1 MARGRSGESV
11 EGPEGDQ
18 VGLNGLTG
26 ACTGVV
32 DQSREPAMGIGNDV
46 KPRGTERTKRKPG
59 ALEGGADPRGRHSVN
74 RSRKDQTLGG
84 RVRPAYVELEGLLF
98 DHIKSYDIV

>member
-18 VGLNGLTG
+18 VGLNGLAG

-32 DQSREPAMGIGNDV
+32 DRSREPAMGIGNDV

-59 ALEGGADPRGRHSVN
+59 ALEGGGRPTWPA
-74 RSRKDQTLGG
+74 KCEPQPKGPETWGG
-84 RVRPAYVELEGLLF
+84 GSDL
-98 DHIKSYDIV
+98 HM

>member
-32 DQSREPAMGIGNDV
+32 DRSREPAMGIGNDV

-59 ALEGGADPRGRHSVN
+59 ALEGGGGDPRGRHSVN
-74 RSRKDQTLGG
+74 RSRKDQKLGW
-84 RVRPAYVELEGLLF
+84 EGPTC
-98 DHIKSYDIV
+98 ICRTK